1 MIVLLV
7 EDDDDL
13 RRVLEL
19 ALGPEFEVRSS
30 RTGTDGLQ
38 QLRSERV
45 DVLLTDLDLPGASG
59 EALAQA
65 AKALPRPVP
74 VVAMSGDFARLEA
87 CRGIVD
93 AVIAKPSP
101 LSAIRAALRRASR
114 WNQSA
119 GSGGLTARAA
129 LGMAVLASIA
139 VSRR

>member
-13 RRVLEL
+13 RRVLEIAL
-19 ALGPEFEVRSS
+19 ASEFDVRSC

-38 QLRSERV
+38 ALRTERV

-59 EALAQA
+59 EVLAQV
-65 AKALPRPVP
+65 AKTLPRPVP
-74 VVAMSGDFARLEA
+74 VVAMSGDFVRLEA
-87 CRGIVD
+87 CRGMVD

-101 LSAIRAALRRASR
+101 LAALRAALRRATR
-114 WNQSA
+114 WGQSS
-119 GSGGLTARAA
+119 GPGGLTARAA

-139 VSRR
+139 CRRG